1 VAPAATLSLLCT
13 VRDCRKPLARSER
26 RLVCAHDHSFD
37 VARSGYVNLLQPQD
51 RRSPRPG
58 DSPQALEARRRV
70 LEGVEAPLVD
80 AIVDTLSLTEHDVV
94 LDVGCGDGHH
104 LAAIA
109 RRFGCGAHGLD
120 ISVPAIDAAAR
131 RHRGI
136 EWVVANA
143 DRFVPYAEHSFSV
156 VVSITGRKNAGEF
169 RRVIRPDGLLLV
181 VVPAADD
188 LIEVRRAVLGE
199 GVPHDRIERTVA
211 TFAPLFTLARHE
223 CLRRAV
229 RLDRAAAA
237 DAMTGS
243 YRGLRRNERA
253 RLESIGDLDVT
264 LSRDVLLLRPE
275 GSALH

>member
-1 VAPAATLSLLCT
+1 M
-13 VRDCRKPLARSER
+13 
-26 RLVCAHDHSFD
+26 CANDHSFD

-94 LDVGCGDGHH
+94 LDVGCGAGHH

-131 RHRGI
+131 RHRGL

-143 DRFVPYAEHSFSV
+143 DRLVPYVEHSFSV

-211 TFAPLFTLARHE
+211 AQLELAPGTR
-223 CLRRAV
+223 
-229 RLDRAAAA
+229 
-237 DAMTGS
+237 
-243 YRGLRRNERA
+243 
-253 RLESIGDLDVT
+253 
-264 LSRDVLLLRPE
+264 
-275 GSALH
+275 